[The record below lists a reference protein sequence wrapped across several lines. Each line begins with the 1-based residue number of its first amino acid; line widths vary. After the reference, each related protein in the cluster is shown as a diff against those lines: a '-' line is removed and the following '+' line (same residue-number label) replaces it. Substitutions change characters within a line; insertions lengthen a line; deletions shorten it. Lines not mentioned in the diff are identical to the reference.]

1 MFQYDTLTGLAF
13 QQHIFNQFPNT
24 HIFRFSDVIIKT
36 VYRNGTLG

>member
-13 QQHIFNQFPNT
+13 QQQNQFPNT
-24 HIFRFSDVIIKT
+24 HIFRFYDVIIKA